1 MAMKYTEEQLNKFN
15 KATLVQL
22 FLATQEQLESID
34 SKLQLVLEQ
43 LAVANSKRFGR
54 SSEKMAPDNQIAFME
69 VDGKIVFFNEV
80 EAVAAITEY
89 DENEPVKP
97 RSQKVKGKRSLVLAD
112 LPTVEISHKMTEE
125 ELIREFGDNGWYQL
139 KDEIYNRYR
148 FTPAKIEIEEH
159 HVGVYRSKKD
169 NHFKKADHPAYLLRN
184 SLVSP
189 SLLAGILNAKY
200 VNAVPLY
207 RQEQEFARYGL
218 EISRREMA
226 HWTILCTE
234 RYLSLIYDCMHK
246 KLYEYHVLQ
255 ADETPVRVTKEN
267 RTEGS
272 KHFMWV
278 YRTGKTYEDRP
289 IILYDYQPS
298 RNLSHPKKFLK
309 DFRGICVTDG
319 YQVYH
324 TLEAEREDL
333 TIAGCWAH
341 SRRYFDE
348 ALKALPKARRND
360 SLAYLALKQIQAIYR
375 EEKKLAEESAAKRL
389 KHRQVIIKPMV
400 DAYFAWVKENLP
412 KVPAKGKTHKGL
424 SYCINQEKYL
434 RVFLEDGEVP
444 IDNNAA
450 EQSIRG
456 FCIGKKNWVMIDT
469 IAGAESSAIVY
480 SIAET
485 AKANN
490 LKPYDY
496 FEYLLSEIPN
506 HMDEKDLSFLEE
518 LLPWS
523 EKLPD
528 HCRKPKPASKR

>member
-1 MAMKYTEEQLNKFN
+1 M
-15 KATLVQL
+15 
-22 FLATQEQLESID
+22 
-34 SKLQLVLEQ
+34 LEQ

-69 VDGKIVFFNEV
+69 VDGKLVFFNEA

-89 DENEPVKP
+89 DENEPVKQ
-97 RSQKVKGKRSLVLAD
+97 RSKKAKGKRSLVLAD

-125 ELIREFGDNGWYQL
+125 ELVREFGDNGWYQL

-169 NHFKKADHPAYLLRN
+169 NHFKKADYPAYLLRN

-278 YRTGKTYEDRP
+278 YRTGKMYEDRL

-360 SLAYLALKQIQAIYR
+360 SLACLALKQIQAI
-375 EEKKLAEESAAKRL
+375 KRSTARKRSL
-389 KHRQVIIKPMV
+389 QR
-400 DAYFAWVKENLP
+400 NLP
-412 KVPAKGKTHKGL
+412 Q
-424 SYCINQEKYL
+424 N
-434 RVFLEDGEVP
+434 D
-444 IDNNAA
+444 
-450 EQSIRG
+450 
-456 FCIGKKNWVMIDT
+456 
-469 IAGAESSAIVY
+469 
-480 SIAET
+480 
-485 AKANN
+485 
-490 LKPYDY
+490 
-496 FEYLLSEIPN
+496 
-506 HMDEKDLSFLEE
+506 
-518 LLPWS
+518 
-523 EKLPD
+523 
-528 HCRKPKPASKR
+528 

>member
-1 MAMKYTEEQLNKFN
+1 MAMKYTEEQLNKFD

-69 VDGKIVFFNEV
+69 VDGKLVFFNEA

-89 DENEPVKP
+89 DENEPVKQ
-97 RSQKVKGKRSLVLAD
+97 RSKKAKGKRSLILAD

-159 HVGVYRSKKD
+159 HIGVYRSKKD

-255 ADETPVRVTKEN
+255 AD
-267 RTEGS
+267 
-272 KHFMWV
+272 
-278 YRTGKTYEDRP
+278 
-289 IILYDYQPS
+289 
-298 RNLSHPKKFLK
+298 
-309 DFRGICVTDG
+309 
-319 YQVYH
+319 
-324 TLEAEREDL
+324 
-333 TIAGCWAH
+333 
-341 SRRYFDE
+341 
-348 ALKALPKARRND
+348 
-360 SLAYLALKQIQAIYR
+360 
-375 EEKKLAEESAAKRL
+375 
-389 KHRQVIIKPMV
+389 
-400 DAYFAWVKENLP
+400 
-412 KVPAKGKTHKGL
+412 
-424 SYCINQEKYL
+424 
-434 RVFLEDGEVP
+434 
-444 IDNNAA
+444 
-450 EQSIRG
+450 
-456 FCIGKKNWVMIDT
+456 
-469 IAGAESSAIVY
+469 
-480 SIAET
+480 
-485 AKANN
+485 
-490 LKPYDY
+490 
-496 FEYLLSEIPN
+496 
-506 HMDEKDLSFLEE
+506 
-518 LLPWS
+518 
-523 EKLPD
+523 
-528 HCRKPKPASKR
+528 